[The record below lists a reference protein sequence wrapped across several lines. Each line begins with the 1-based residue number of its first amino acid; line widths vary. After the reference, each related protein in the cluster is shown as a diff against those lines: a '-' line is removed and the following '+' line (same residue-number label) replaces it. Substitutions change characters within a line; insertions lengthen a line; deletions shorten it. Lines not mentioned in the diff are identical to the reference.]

1 VRHPIEIYTE
11 LLRLL
16 TDCLHAPV
24 ATVRLSG
31 GDPGTGTQVG
41 MARRLVQ
48 EAAREPIKAVA
59 DRSSPRWRVV
69 VIDTFIG
76 SRCDLHHG
84 FLLSPAQED
93 VADRRDGRPVIQNVG
108 AFGDR
113 PRTLDGLRLRERDM
127 FLVAA
132 NAISVAMARCILGI
146 KLRAGHP

>member
-48 EAAREPIKAVA
+48 EAARES
-59 DRSSPRWRVV
+59 RSR
-69 VIDTFIG
+69 
-76 SRCDLHHG
+76 
-84 FLLSPAQED
+84 LLLTEA
-93 VADRRDGRPVIQNVG
+93 A
-108 AFGDR
+108 
-113 PRTLDGLRLRERDM
+113 LDG
-127 FLVAA
+127 VW
-132 NAISVAMARCILGI
+132 S
-146 KLRAGHP
+146 